1 VSEALLPGFRLPFF
15 RLFLFHF
22 LFSSMMN
29 PYTRGQHWRSRLRQ
43 LGLAALLAGGTTA
56 AAQAQTLTYTV
67 GATTNTT
74 TTYTDLAATGTAIAT
89 ANTDDANSAVQNL
102 GFSFVF
108 NGTSFTQFVLN
119 TNGFLKLGSTAPTG
133 TAMFINE
140 GGASTDPF
148 QAANNPYIIA
158 PLNIDLK
165 DGSAGTAEY
174 RVSTT
179 GTAPNRVCTIQW
191 KNVQD
196 KVQVSPTQIAN
207 MSFQVR
213 LFETTNVVELVYDAA
228 TAGTGTPTERYAQV
242 GVKGTGF
249 STGQLV
255 QMVKGAGDAWSLAT
269 PANFYSVSSSG
280 LLNVFS
286 IASVA
291 LPDAG
296 RTFRFTPS
304 LAPTNDIAAR
314 VIYTLGKV
322 ASPTALPQPVSAA
335 ITNLGTAAQTN
346 IPVTMNVTGANTFSA
361 NATIAS
367 LAPGATAV
375 VPLGNLP
382 ATMASGTNVFT
393 VSVPADGDNTN
404 NSTTTSQIVS
414 ATRLSYINPA
424 RAASGSFSV
433 FSNSVSVLATKFTVS
448 GTSVPTDAIISFGNT
463 GATTAYQ
470 VLLYD
475 ANGGNGLPGKLL
487 YSSATQNRPATGGNV
502 TVALPA
508 IQLPSTFYV
517 GVREAS
523 NSGIGLATQPETP
536 VRTGTFFYSQDGNIG
551 WTDLAPTYAIRLG
564 VEIGL
569 APTPTCATPTAL
581 AVTGTTATTA
591 TVTFTDASATGS
603 YQLIYGPVG
612 FQPATSGT
620 TVTATSSPAT
630 LTNLQ
635 PGANYQLYIRSN
647 CTGGGASFLAGPVAF
662 STSCNAVT
670 SIATFPYSEGFENT
684 ATGLPCGLTVLNAN
698 NDAATWSIN
707 KTAPYAGVNAMRYTS
722 AITNSVAADDW
733 FFTPALTTA
742 ANTRYQVA
750 FRYRAEGL
758 VNSPSSYIE
767 KLEVKVGPSAT
778 VAGQTTTLYT
788 NANITN
794 TSYAL
799 ANATSTPA
807 VAVFTPGAGTQYVG
821 FHAYSDANQGNLYV
835 DDLNISASVVTA
847 TSSAAL
853 LRAVTVFPN
862 PSTTGTFD
870 LEIHGAN
877 AKASLAVVVTNTL
890 GQQVYTGTARDNYTN
905 RLDLSTLA
913 PGIYHL
919 QVRNGEET
927 MTRQLAIVK

>member
-1 VSEALLPGFRLPFF
+1 MA
-15 RLFLFHF
+15 
-22 LFSSMMN
+22 N
-29 PYTRGQHWRSRLRQ
+29 PYTRVINGHSWLRQ
-43 LGLAALLAGGTTA
+43 LGLAALLLGSAAGA
-56 AAQAQTLTYTV
+56 ARAQTLSYTV
-67 GATTNTT
+67 GATTNTL

-89 ANTDDANSAVQNL
+89 ANTDDANSTAQNI

-119 TNGFLKLGSTAPTG
+119 TNGFIRLGSVAPTA

-148 QAANNPYIIA
+148 QAANNPFIIA

-165 DGSAGTAEY
+165 DGSAGPAEY

-196 KVQVSPTQIAN
+196 KLQVSPTQIAN

-213 LFETTNVVELVYDAA
+213 LYETTNVVELVYDAA
-228 TAGTGTPTERYAQV
+228 TASTNTPTARLAQV

-255 QMVKGAGDAWSLAT
+255 QLAKGAGDDWSTAT
-269 PANFYSVSSSG
+269 PANYFSVASTN
-280 LLNVFS
+280 LLNVFG

-304 LAPTNDIAAR
+304 LPPTNDIAVR

-335 ITNLGTAAQTN
+335 ITNLGTAAQAN
-346 IPVTMNVTGANTFSA
+346 IPVTLSVTGANTFSA
-361 NATIAS
+361 NATVAS
-367 LAPGATAV
+367 LAAGATAI

-382 ATMASGTNVFT
+382 ATMTAGNNLFT

-404 NSTTTSQIVS
+404 NSTTTGQTVS
-414 ATRLSYINPA
+414 ATRLSYVNPA
-424 RAASGSFSV
+424 KAFSSSFSI
-433 FSNSVSVLATKFTVS
+433 FSNSVSVLSTKFTVS
-448 GTSVPTDAIISFGNT
+448 GTVVPTDAIISFGAVAATVGGNPNPA
-463 GATTAYQ
+463 ATTAYQ

-487 YSSATQNRPATGGNV
+487 YSSPIQNRTATGGNV
-502 TVALPA
+502 TVPLPA

-523 NSGIGLATQPETP
+523 NSGIGLATQAETP
-536 VRTGTFFYSQDGNIG
+536 VRTNTFFYSQDGNSG
-551 WTDLAPTYAIRLG
+551 WTDLAPTYAFRLG

-569 APTPTCATPTAL
+569 APAPTCAPPTAL

-591 TVTFTDASATGS
+591 SVTFTDAGAAGS

-620 TVTATSSPAT
+620 TATVTGSPAT
-630 LTNLQ
+630 LTGLQ
-635 PGANYQLYIRSN
+635 PGANYQLYVRSN
-647 CTGGGASFLAGPVAF
+647 CPGGGSASLLAGPVAF
-662 STSCNAVT
+662 STLCNVT
-670 SIATFPYSEGFENT
+670 TSVAAFPYSEGFENV
-684 ATGLPCGLTVLNAN
+684 ATGLPCGVTVLDAN
-698 NDAATWSIN
+698 GDKATWGIN
-707 KTAPYAGVNAMRYTS
+707 RTAPYAGANAMRYTNPV
-722 AITNSVAADDW
+722 TNNGAADDW

-750 FRYRAEGL
+750 FRYRAEGIL
-758 VNSPSSYIE
+758 NSPSSFTE
-767 KLEVKVGPSAT
+767 KLEVKAGPSAT
-778 VAGQTTTLYT
+778 VAGQTTTLFSNT
-788 NANITN
+788 NITN

-799 ANATSTPA
+799 ANGTSAPA

-821 FHAYSDANQGNLYV
+821 FHVFSDALQSNLYI
-835 DDLNISASVVTA
+835 DDLSITASVVTA
-847 TSSAAL
+847 TTSEAL
-853 LRAVTVFPN
+853 LRAISVFPN
-862 PSTTGTFD
+862 PSTTGAFD

-877 AKASLAVVVTNTL
+877 AKGSLNVRVTNTL
-890 GQQVYTGTARDNYTN
+890 GQLVYTGTARDNFTN
-905 RLDLSTLA
+905 KLNLTNLA
-913 PGIYHL
+913 PGLYSL
-919 QVRNGEET
+919 QIRNGDET